1 MEVYTPEANRPGYQP
16 EAWHWSYAPL
26 SVAYLNALNGATPEE
41 KRAVFEGFEG
51 AFVAD
56 SVDILGRYV
65 NGVSAEAAGH

>member
-1 MEVYTPEANRPGYQP
+1 MSPMCD
-16 EAWHWSYAPL
+16 SCK
-26 SVAYLNALNGATPEE
+26 SNAKACGKGSSLCEGATPEE